1 MGNIDNYKIL
11 GKDLTISIIL
21 TLILLFVLSMIL
33 SFSNVSENIM
43 GISIIFISSF
53 SILIGAFL
61 ASKKIKEKGIIF
73 GSILGLT
80 YMLVLYLISSI
91 INANFALTLNALYMF
106 LGGTIGGAIGG
117 ILGVNL
123 K

>member
-11 GKDLTISIIL
+11 AKDLVVSVVLSLILLLILSIIL
-21 TLILLFVLSMIL
+21 SLT
-33 SFSNVSENIM
+33 NVSEGIM

-53 SILIGAFL
+53 SILVGAFL
-61 ASKKIKEKGIIF
+61 ASKKIKEKGIVF

-80 YMLVLYLISSI
+80 YMIFLYLISGI
-91 INANFALTLNALYMF
+91 LNGNFGVTLNVLYM
-106 LGGTIGGAIGG
+106 LIGGIIGGAIGG